1 VSRHDPK
8 LLGLDEMEDAVTI
21 SREAEES
28 VFFFDDFKRDTVLRA
43 SASQGVVFPIASNR
57 TVRVPRL
64 GTEYCK

>member
-43 SASQGVVFPIASNR
+43 SAS
-57 TVRVPRL
+57 
-64 GTEYCK
+64 